1 MKPLKL
7 TLLFAICIV
16 IFNCS
21 NSDLDDNNGLTQQ
34 QFTGNFFPLNTGN
47 TWDYDVSNT
56 DNDTNQTVTSID
68 FIEVESHTNT
78 GFTLS
83 VNQNGIPNGIMSGIL
98 TSGVLTRTETTLS
111 SNGTVALPIEGFDF
125 QIELENALLY
135 NTQAN
140 NGELL
145 STQSGVFTQDFEG
158 YPITLNYTLTSTQL
172 ANLET
177 LTEGNTTYNTVTSS
191 NISLTLSVTTEVT
204 FVTTQTFL
212 IIDDTTP
219 VLSINSYYA
228 QDIGLIKAEASG
240 GYTLNANT
248 ISILEGIGVDL
259 SQLPTS
265 LSISNNQTLSN
276 YSINQ

>member
-1 MKPLKL
+1 MKPFKL

-56 DNDTNQTVTSID
+56 DNDTNQTVTSTD
-68 FIEVESHTNT
+68 FIEVESQTNI

-158 YPITLNYTLTSTQL
+158 YPITINYTLTSTQL
-172 ANLET
+172 TNLET
-177 LTEGNTTYNTVTSS
+177 LTEGTTTYNTVTSA
-191 NISLTLSVTTEVT
+191 NISLTLSVTTEAT
-204 FVTTQTFL
+204 FVTTQTIP

>member
-21 NSDLDDNNGLTQQ
+21 SSDLDDNNGLTQQ
-34 QFTGNFFPLNTGN
+34 QFTGDFFPLNMGN
-47 TWDYDVSNT
+47 TWDYDVQNT
-56 DNDTNQTVTSID
+56 DNDTNQTVTSTD
-68 FIEVESHTNT
+68 FIEVESQTNT
-78 GFTLS
+78 GFSLS

-98 TSGVLTRTETTLS
+98 TSGALIRTETTLI
-111 SNGTVALPIEGFDF
+111 SNGTVELPIDGFDL

-135 NTQAN
+135 NTQAA

-228 QDIGLIKAEASG
+228 QDVGLIKAETSG

-248 ISILEGIGVDL
+248 VSILEGIGVDL

>member
-21 NSDLDDNNGLTQQ
+21 SSDLDDNNGLTQQ
-34 QFTGNFFPLNTGN
+34 QFTGDFFPLNMGN
-47 TWDYDVSNT
+47 TWDYDVQNT
-56 DNDTNQTVTSID
+56 DNDTNQTVTSTD
-68 FIEVESHTNT
+68 FIEVESQTNT
-78 GFTLS
+78 GFSLS

-98 TSGVLTRTETTLS
+98 TSGALIRTETTLI
-111 SNGTVALPIEGFDF
+111 SNGTVELPIDGFDL

-135 NTQAN
+135 NTQAA

-145 STQSGVFTQDFEG
+145 STQSGVFTQDFEE
-158 YPITLNYTLTSTQL
+158 YTITINYTLTSTQL

-177 LTEGNTTYNTVTSS
+177 LTVDNTTYNSITSA
-191 NISLTLSVTTEVT
+191 NINLTLSVTTEVT
-204 FVTTQTFL
+204 FGITQTIPIL
-212 IIDDTTP
+212 DDTTP
-219 VLSINSYYA
+219 VLSVNSYYA
-228 QDIGLIKAEASG
+228 EDIGLVKAEATS

-248 ISILEGIGVDL
+248 VSILEGIGVDL

-265 LSISNNQTLSN
+265 LSVLNNQTLIS
-276 YSINQ
+276 YSVTQ

>member
-16 IFNCS
+16 ILNCS

-158 YPITLNYTLTSTQL
+158 YPITINYTLTSTQL
-172 ANLET
+172 ANLEN
-177 LTEGNTTYNTVTSS
+177 LTEGNTTYNTVTSA

-204 FVTTQTFL
+204 FVTTQTIP

-248 ISILEGIGVDL
+248 VSILEGIGVDL

>member
-68 FIEVESHTNT
+68 FIEVESQTNT

-98 TSGVLTRTETTLS
+98 TSGTLSRTETTLS

-204 FVTTQTFL
+204 FVTTQTFP

-248 ISILEGIGVDL
+248 VSILEGIGVDL